1 VRKLIRGIVE
11 FREKVLPHQRARFA
25 QLAAGQHPDALF
37 ISCSDSRVAPN
48 WFAST
53 EPGDLFVVRNVGNL
67 IPPSG
72 ETGVSTS
79 DEAEVAA
86 IEFALL
92 QLKVANIIV
101 CGHSECGAMLAVS
114 KGREKVQAPHLRSWL
129 RHADAA
135 LEELDLCPLD
145 TGGLVRAD
153 RLSQINVLRQ
163 LRHIASYSAVQEAQ
177 GRGALQLHGWWFDIG
192 SGGVYAH
199 DAAENRFV
207 LIEGERAQRLLET
220 LPAGSR

>member
-1 VRKLIRGIVE
+1 MRKLIQGIVE
-11 FREKVLPHQRARFA
+11 FREKVLPQQRALFA
-25 QLAAGQHPDALF
+25 QLAVGQHPDALF

-72 ETGVSTS
+72 ETGVSAS

-135 LEELDLCPLD
+135 LQELDLSPLE

-153 RLSQINVLRQ
+153 RLSQINVLSQ
-163 LRHIASYSAVQEAQ
+163 LRHIASYSAVREAQ
-177 GRGALQLHGWWFDIG
+177 GRGVLRLHGWWFDIA

-199 DAAENRFV
+199 DAAENRFL
-207 LIEGERAQRLLET
+207 LIEGERAQRLLDT
-220 LPAGSR
+220 LPEGSR

>member
-1 VRKLIRGIVE
+1 VRKLIQGIVE
-11 FREKVLPHQRARFA
+11 FREKVLPQQRALFA
-25 QLAAGQHPDALF
+25 QLAVGQHPDALF

-72 ETGVSTS
+72 ETGVSAS

-135 LEELDLCPLD
+135 LQELDLSPLE

-153 RLSQINVLRQ
+153 RLSQINVLSQ
-163 LRHIASYSAVQEAQ
+163 LRHIASYSAVREAQ
-177 GRGALQLHGWWFDIG
+177 GRGVLRLHGWWFDIA

-199 DAAENRFV
+199 DAAENRFL
-207 LIEGERAQRLLET
+207 LIEGERAQRLLDT
-220 LPAGSR
+220 LPEGSR

>member
-1 VRKLIRGIVE
+1 
-11 FREKVLPHQRARFA
+11 VLPKQRALFA

-92 QLKVANIIV
+92 QLEVANIIV

-135 LEELDLCPLD
+135 LEELDRSPLQ
-145 TGGLVRAD
+145 TGGLARAD

-163 LRHIASYSAVQEAQ
+163 LRHIASYSAVREAQ
-177 GRGALQLHGWWFDIG
+177 DRGSLQLHGWWFDIG

-207 LIEGERAQRLLET
+207 LVEGEHAQRLLET
-220 LPAGSR
+220 LPPGSR